1 MQVRCAEPD
10 AVEKSRDVA
19 AGLVFHQTA
28 PFDAEV
34 AHDFVRLDGGFLAPG
49 FEPFAIRAHF
59 FYRNAGAGALA
70 RVTARAIGSENRLT
84 RLSQFFIDGKWK
96 FGRLLF
102 A

>member
-19 AGLVFHQTA
+19 AGFVLHQTA
-28 PFDAEV
+28 AFDTEV
-34 AHDFVRLDGGFLAPG
+34 AHDFVRLDGGFLTPG

-59 FYRNAGAGALA
+59 FYRNTCAGALA
-70 RVTARAIGSENRLT
+70 RVTARAIGGENRLA
-84 RLSQFFIDGKWK
+84 RLSQFFVHGKWK